1 MTELPMTLAYS
12 PDTSPAAAPLAGLMD
27 RVGLRMP
34 FAKGEEIFGQD
45 EEADM
50 IHSIVS
56 GAVRTSRL
64 QSDGRRQIGDFYYP
78 GDIIGLETG
87 DLYRFSAEA
96 LSDCVIHVVKRS
108 SLHALSGD
116 GSLDRTL
123 WAATRRELERTQEH
137 LLMLG
142 RKSACEKVASF
153 LRDVAQRVGCEDV
166 SLPMGRQDMADYLG
180 LTIETVSRMVTQL
193 QGSRIVEFASARQ
206 FRVTRWPALERL
218 AA

>member
-1 MTELPMTLAYS
+1 MTLAYS
-12 PDTSPAAAPLAGLMD
+12 PDTAPATSPIANLVD

-56 GAVRTSRL
+56 GAARTTRL

-78 GDIIGLETG
+78 GDIIGLQTG

-123 WAATRRELERTQEH
+123 WEATRRELERTQEH

-153 LRDVAQRVGCEDV
+153 LMDVAQRVGSEDV

-193 QGSRIVEFASARQ
+193 QGSRIVEFATSRQ